1 MPRKHRAQLET
12 QVRQINQMFGGG
24 SRPIIEITKPC
35 NLHNRKGSI
44 DIIHSV
50 SKRNSV
56 DIGDYCGT
64 PRLNPALNTVQ
75 RRAKSV
81 DHTALSKSLNR
92 NSTTDLF
99 SGKYI
104 DVTKRNSLHSVFGRS
119 EKELRRKSYFDGMEH
134 PADFPG
140 MLRNF
145 QALSASKT
153 KLNGHNSNNNLNKL
167 SHTSDTN
174 NNNTHTPRLS
184 VTPEK
189 TSFLDTENYLRK
201 PKRLSFDVTADT
213 FNHLTTTTLTPTST
227 TTNRKLS
234 LSSADSLECLRSPS
248 RRHSTL
254 SHHSTSPKPH
264 YFDSADIEKEVRRRV
279 KGSD

>member
-1 MPRKHRAQLET
+1 MPRNRAQLET
-12 QVRQINQMFGGG
+12 QVRQINQMFGG

-44 DIIHSV
+44 DIIHKV
-50 SKRNSV
+50 SKRNSI
-56 DIGDYCGT
+56 DSEICGT
-64 PRLNPALNTVQ
+64 ERLNSVQ

-92 NSTTDLF
+92 NSTNDLF

-104 DVTKRNSLHSVFGRS
+104 DVTKRNSLHSVLGRS

-134 PADFPG
+134 PADFPA

-153 KLNGHNSNNNLNKL
+153 KLNGHGSNNNLNKVNQNN
-167 SHTSDTN
+167 DTN
-174 NNNTHTPRLS
+174 NNNTQRLS

-189 TSFLDTENYLRK
+189 KSFLDTENYLRK
-201 PKRLSFDVTADT
+201 PKRLSFDVNTDS
-213 FNHLTTTTLTPTST
+213 FNHFTTTASLNNGS
-227 TTNRKLS
+227 RKLS
-234 LSSADSLECLRSPS
+234 CSSSDSLECLRSPS
-248 RRHSTL
+248 RRHS
-254 SHHSTSPKPH
+254 SHSSIYHSTSPKPH
-264 YFDSADIEKEVRRRV
+264 YFDSADIEEEVRV
-279 KGSD
+279 WKS

>member
-1 MPRKHRAQLET
+1 MPRNRAQLET
-12 QVRQINQMFGGG
+12 QVRQINQMFDGP
-24 SRPIIEITKPC
+24 RPIISITKPC

-44 DIIHSV
+44 DIIHKV
-50 SKRNSV
+50 SKRNSI
-56 DIGDYCGT
+56 DIPDYCGT
-64 PRLNPALNTVQ
+64 DRLNPALKTVQ

-92 NSTTDLF
+92 NSTNDLF

-104 DVTKRNSLHSVFGRS
+104 DVTKRNSFHSVFGRS

-153 KLNGHNSNNNLNKL
+153 KLNGHGSNNNLNKV
-167 SHTSDTN
+167 SHISDTN
-174 NNNTHTPRLS
+174 NNNTQRLS

-189 TSFLDTENYLRK
+189 KNFLDTENYLRK
-201 PKRLSFDVTADT
+201 PKRLSFDVNTDSL
-213 FNHLTTTTLTPTST
+213 NHLTTSTLNSS
-227 TTNRKLS
+227 NRKLS

-248 RRHSTL
+248 RRHSTY

-264 YFDSADIEKEVRRRV
+264 YFDSADIEEEVRLSV
-279 KGSD
+279 